1 MLNERI
7 ENRLRELKI
16 ICDELPIEVEN
27 RGWTKRAVDM
37 VRKMQRIAV
46 TLDDEGDSDSR
57 MLEEIISYMTS
68 SGRFSAPTLETKND
82 DKPKGSV
89 GVYVVKDGKL
99 LSATRL
105 TATGFNMLCG
115 PGGTMEPGETPQ
127 EAAERETYEEFG
139 IQPLELIPFGKGAK
153 GANGFEPELFLCTE
167 YSGEPRCNDIEMT
180 APAFVSLEDLESNSG
195 KLYAPFA
202 DGVKRLKIAVL
213 GECDNPVNN
222 EPEYVVKNAEKPY
235 NNKGFRDGGVA
246 FGMREDKGSFEESD
260 HPRDDDGK
268 FSSKEGGGS
277 SKPKESGGKDE
288 HGNSNEPDTSGG
300 IEITPKV
307 RKALRTKKNQ
317 AVFFSG
323 CAQYNDRGEQTKSSS
338 EYANEYAQSNEG
350 VTMEG
355 LLLSA
360 ADDFP
365 EWDFDDMDS
374 VKSWEKASKVY
385 AEQASGDVRVVVRK
399 PLRENNIFEAVEFP
413 TLKENPNITS
423 VTMIDADTNEA
434 TEIFRRKS

>member
-1 MLNERI
+1 
-7 ENRLRELKI
+7 
-16 ICDELPIEVEN
+16 
-27 RGWTKRAVDM
+27 
-37 VRKMQRIAV
+37 
-46 TLDDEGDSDSR
+46 
-57 MLEEIISYMTS
+57 
-68 SGRFSAPTLETKND
+68 
-82 DKPKGSV
+82 
-89 GVYVVKDGKL
+89 
-99 LSATRL
+99 
-105 TATGFNMLCG
+105 
-115 PGGTMEPGETPQ
+115 
-127 EAAERETYEEFG
+127 
-139 IQPLELIPFGKGAK
+139 
-153 GANGFEPELFLCTE
+153 
-167 YSGEPRCNDIEMT
+167 
-180 APAFVSLEDLESNSG
+180 
-195 KLYAPFA
+195 
-202 DGVKRLKIAVL
+202 
-213 GECDNPVNN
+213 
-222 EPEYVVKNAEKPY
+222 
-235 NNKGFRDGGVA
+235 
-246 FGMREDKGSFEESD
+246 MREDKGSFEESD

-277 SKPKESGGKDE
+277 SKPKESGGKDGS
-288 HGNSNEPDTSGG
+288 GNGNESGTSGG

-338 EYANEYAQSNEG
+338 EYANEYAQNNEG

-374 VKSWEKASKVY
+374 VKSWERASKVY